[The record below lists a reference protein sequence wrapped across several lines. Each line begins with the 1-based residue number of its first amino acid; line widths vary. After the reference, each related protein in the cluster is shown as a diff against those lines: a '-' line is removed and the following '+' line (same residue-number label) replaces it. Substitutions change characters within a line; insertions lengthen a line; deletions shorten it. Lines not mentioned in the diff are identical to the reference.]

1 LARRN
6 GAAAGRPRRGWLA
19 LAILV
24 LVVGGAAAQEDE
36 PVGGVTLKLNR
47 LFNDSGK
54 GRVLVTVSNG
64 TGDTVDV
71 DVTCEFLRQKLPVAK
86 GSNAATRVAP
96 HRSDTISVTSSRAE
110 AFDSARCKVERVQK

>member
-1 LARRN
+1 MALA
-6 GAAAGRPRRGWLA
+6 ALA
-19 LAILV
+19 LAGAA
-24 LVVGGAAAQEDE
+24 GGAAAQEDE
-36 PVGGVTLKLNR
+36 AVNGVTLKMNR

-54 GRVLVTVSNG
+54 GRVMVTVSNG

-71 DVTCEFLRQKLPVAK
+71 DVTCEFLRAKLPVAR

-110 AFDSARCKVERVQK
+110 AFDSARCKVDRVQK